1 MTQRRSN
8 KRKVDGVLLLDKPY
22 GISSNQALQ
31 KARWLLSAEKGGH
44 TGVLDPLATGL
55 LPLCFGEA
63 TKFAQRMLDADKR
76 YVTTMKLGVRTTT
89 GDIEGE
95 PLETRPVTA
104 TPADI
109 ERAVARFVGPI
120 QQVPPMYSALKHEG
134 RALYDYARQ
143 GIEIERAARPVTIY
157 GIDLLGIDGDLV
169 TLDVRCSKG
178 TYIRVLAE
186 DIGELLGCGAH
197 LTALRRTAT
206 AGFRLEDAL
215 TLEAFE
221 ALSVAERDASL
232 LPADALVQDLPLLHL
247 DVAQTDAFTHGMSVL
262 LGREHGIIPLLRLYG
277 QIVSPADG
285 LTHSEFLGLGELTD
299 DGKLQPRR
307 LLSTVVHDTPSASR
321 KQEAC

>member
-1 MTQRRSN
+1 MTQKRSI

-31 KARWLLSAEKGGH
+31 KCRWLLSAEKGGH

-95 PLETRPVTA
+95 PLLTRPVTA
-104 TPADI
+104 TPQEIA
-109 ERAVARFVGPI
+109 RAVAQFVGDI

-143 GIEIERAARPVTIY
+143 GIEIERVARPVTIY
-157 GIDLLGIDGDLV
+157 AIDLLAIDGDLV

-206 AGFRLEDAL
+206 AGFRLEDAV
-215 TLEAFE
+215 TVEAFE
-221 ALSVAERDASL
+221 ALSLAERDASL
-232 LPADALVQDLPLLHL
+232 LPADVLVQDLPAMHL
-247 DVAQTDAFTHGMSVL
+247 DVPQTSAFTHGMSVL

-277 QIVSPADG
+277 QIVSQVDG
-285 LTHSEFLGLGELTD
+285 LTRDEFLGLGELTD

-307 LLSTVVHDTPSASR
+307 LLSTVVHDTPAASR
-321 KQEAC
+321 KLEAC